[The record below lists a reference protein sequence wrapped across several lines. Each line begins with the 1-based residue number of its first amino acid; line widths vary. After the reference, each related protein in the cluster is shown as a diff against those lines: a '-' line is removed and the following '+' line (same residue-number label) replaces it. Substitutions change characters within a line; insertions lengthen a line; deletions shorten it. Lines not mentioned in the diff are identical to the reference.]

1 MSRTKSFLR
10 SKVWFPGIND
20 RVEAAVMSCT
30 ACQLVHSD
38 PVRPEPLCMSDMPE
52 GPWEN
57 LSADFCGPLPT
68 GDYLFVI
75 TDEYSR
81 FPVVEIVKSVSSSAV
96 IPVLDKVLS
105 DWGGVRQIKT
115 DNGSPFSSHMF
126 DEFALQALWLPP
138 PKNYP

>member
-1 MSRTKSFLR
+1 MLACELKGLSTVRDDLTAHPSGILLKGGKIVLPKVLQDRAISIAHEGHQGMSRTKSFLR

-57 LSADFCGPLPT
+57 LSADFCGPLT
-68 GDYLFVI
+68 NRG
-75 TDEYSR
+75 
-81 FPVVEIVKSVSSSAV
+81 
-96 IPVLDKVLS
+96 
-105 DWGGVRQIKT
+105 
-115 DNGSPFSSHMF
+115 
-126 DEFALQALWLPP
+126 LPIRHH
-138 PKNYP
+138 